1 MASCQFL
8 HLVLPAPQVLEGE
21 AGGGWAGLARHLL
34 QWFSLSLA
42 GLSLKVN
49 QDIAMDSSEGMSTA
63 SYCSASLCFGFFL
76 IHRGKSSWTV
86 SEGPKWTVSPVGLR
100 KHSGIFSLVG
110 SE

>member
-1 MASCQFL
+1 MGVASCQFL

-49 QDIAMDSSEGMSTA
+49 QDIAMDSSEILTPGVPPPILKTEA
-63 SYCSASLCFGFFL
+63 
-76 IHRGKSSWTV
+76 
-86 SEGPKWTVSPVGLR
+86 
-100 KHSGIFSLVG
+100 
-110 SE
+110 